1 VQLHPKQEQVL
12 ELEQELVLVPVQA
25 LGPELVLLS

>member
-12 ELEQELVLVPVQA
+12 ELGPELVLVPVQA